1 MNFKTISVSIILI
14 VILSMIALTAV
25 ACAAETTVTV
35 SGTKTTITQTITA
48 FTTSRPIPTETITM
62 PPPEGSILTAED
74 APLTPH
80 TLATYD
86 ACMTC
91 HMVDTA
97 HVEQELFQQICA
109 TCHKEGPQI
118 LQIPGF

>member
-25 ACAAETTVTV
+25 ACAAETTVT
-35 SGTKTTITQTITA
+35 ITA

-62 PPPEGSILTAED
+62 PLPEGSLLTAED

-80 TLATYD
+80 TLASYD